1 MASSAR
7 TVVVGAG
14 IVGLATAREVLLRD
28 PAADLLVVER
38 ELVPGRHQTSHNS
51 GVIHTGIY
59 YKPGSV
65 KAQMCVQ
72 GAAEMRAF
80 CEEHDI
86 PVVTGGKL
94 IVAASPEEL
103 PRLDE
108 LERRGTANGVRGMR
122 RVGPEEMREIEPHVV
137 GVGALHSP
145 MTASVDFAAVTS
157 ALHAD
162 IERRGGRVRFGFPV
176 EGIRQ
181 TSAEVQVIGPG
192 GEVEPATRVV
202 ACAGLQSDRLA
213 SSRRWRGRSVA
224 IIPFRG
230 SYYDLAPEAAE
241 RVRSAIYPVPDP
253 RFPFLGVHFTRH
265 VDQSVS
271 CGPNAV
277 LALAREEYRRTGFE
291 AADVA
296 ATLTF
301 PGFWRMAARHLR
313 TGAMEVADDLSRR
326 RYLRAARRYLPDL
339 ELADLHRGM
348 TGIRAQAVDRAGR
361 ILDDF
366 AMDVDGRTI
375 HLLNAPSPG
384 ATSSLS
390 IGRWLAD
397 QLDRVTD
404 P

>member
-1 MASSAR
+1 VARRAR

-14 IVGLATAREVLLRD
+14 IVGLATAREVLLGD
-28 PAADLLVVER
+28 PEADLLVVER

-51 GVIHTGIY
+51 GVIHAGIY

-72 GAAEMRAF
+72 GAAAMRAF

-94 IVAASPEEL
+94 VVAASPEDL
-103 PRLDE
+103 PGLDE
-108 LERRGTANGVRGMR
+108 LERRGTANGVPGMR

-145 MTASVDFAAVTS
+145 MTAAVDFAAVTS

-162 IERRGGRVRFGFPV
+162 IERRGGRVRLGFPV

-181 TSAEVQVIGPG
+181 TGAEVQVIGPE
-192 GEVEPATRVV
+192 GEVERATRVV

-230 SYYDLAPEAAE
+230 SYYDLAPQAAE

-265 VDQSVS
+265 VDQTVS

-277 LALAREEYRRTGFE
+277 LALAREKYRRTGFE

-313 TGAMEVADDLSRR
+313 TGAVEVADDLSRR

-339 ELADLHRGM
+339 ELADLRRGM

-390 IGRWLAD
+390 IGRWLVD
-397 QLDRVTD
+397 QLDRVSD